1 MKSISF
7 FLQNIK
13 RVLLLYAQRWS
24 LKYIFHIVCTACLV
38 HHNSMNYVR
47 LNNCLNHILY
57 FLDEKD
63 KQWNCISCYM
73 LVTKIGSIFQ
83 LLEHLYCKKGP
94 FTFSKRGMLR
104 LDAYHSKNMY
114 IMSFYHLFLF
124 PPNNNLKQQA
134 TTDQP
139 TLSYI
144 DQLYLAWNVICMCL
158 IHLSRNTFFHMKSSY
173 LFLSQEICSNWYALK
188 IPNYQYYKA
197 ITDIGCHLLYT
208 RLSKFPY

>member
-1 MKSISF
+1 
-7 FLQNIK
+7 
-13 RVLLLYAQRWS
+13 
-24 LKYIFHIVCTACLV
+24 
-38 HHNSMNYVR
+38 MNYER
-47 LNNCLNHILY
+47 LNNWLNHILY

-94 FTFSKRGMLR
+94 FTFGKRGMLR

-124 PPNNNLKQQA
+124 PLNNNLKQQA

-144 DQLYLAWNVICMCL
+144 DHLYLAWNVIFMCL
-158 IHLSRNTFFHMKSSY
+158 IYLLLIYYTLVSRNTFYDMKSSY
-173 LFLSQEICSNWYALK
+173 LFPSQEICSNWYALK

>member
-1 MKSISF
+1 MLGFLFYVQWVVNSCYIKSISF

-13 RVLLLYAQRWS
+13 RVLFLYAQRWCV
-24 LKYIFHIVCTACLV
+24 KYIFHIICTACLV
-38 HHNSMNYVR
+38 HHNSMKYER
-47 LNNCLNHILY
+47 LNNWLNHILY

-94 FTFSKRGMLR
+94 FTFGKRGMLR

-134 TTDQP
+134 TTD
-139 TLSYI
+139 
-144 DQLYLAWNVICMCL
+144 
-158 IHLSRNTFFHMKSSY
+158 
-173 LFLSQEICSNWYALK
+173 
-188 IPNYQYYKA
+188 
-197 ITDIGCHLLYT
+197 
-208 RLSKFPY
+208 

>member
-1 MKSISF
+1 MK
-7 FLQNIK
+7 
-13 RVLLLYAQRWS
+13 YE
-24 LKYIFHIVCTACLV
+24 
-38 HHNSMNYVR
+38 R
-47 LNNCLNHILY
+47 LNNWLNHILY
-57 FLDEKD
+57 FLDKKD

-94 FTFSKRGMLR
+94 FTFSKRGTLR
-104 LDAYHSKNMY
+104 LDAYHSKNMS

-144 DQLYLAWNVICMCL
+144 DHLYLAWNVICRCL
-158 IHLSRNTFFHMKSSY
+158 IYILSRNTFLHMKSSY
-173 LFLSQEICSNWYALK
+173 TFLSQEICSNWYALK

-208 RLSKFPY
+208 RFSEFPY